1 MYKVGDE
8 EFDALVEA
16 AMEGLPAKFAS
27 AIDNVAFAVADE
39 PDEEELEIGAEYGTC
54 EEESGELLGL
64 YDARPSPSA
73 ASITATGPLTCP
85 MSSPCTRGRTSA
97 AATAP
102 RSSPKRCARR

>member
-54 EEESGELLGL
+54 EE
-64 YDARPSPSA
+64 
-73 ASITATGPLTCP
+73 
-85 MSSPCTRGRTSA
+85 
-97 AATAP
+97 
-102 RSSPKRCARR
+102 